1 MFNFFDE
8 IKNKVKTTK
17 EDFFD
22 NFNIV
27 NLSGK
32 IIYVEG
38 HTGLVL
44 LSKEKIFFKVKRGQ
58 VSVEGK
64 DLKMPEISENTLLI
78 SGQVERVESV

>member
-38 HTGLVL
+38 HMGLVL
-44 LSKEKIFFKVKRGQ
+44 LSKEKIIFKVKRGQ

>member
-32 IIYVEG
+32 IVYVEG
-38 HTGLVL
+38 HMGLVL
-44 LSKEKIFFKVKRGQ
+44 LSKEKIIFKVKRGQ